1 MFISRTTIRKNKCTR
16 FRQNSPL
23 TINQFDDIPDRGV
36 YLGSSS
42 PTIRSSKYSTALN
55 MWNKNNKS
63 SSGRKNDDD
72 DDDDDNK
79 SNEIVGWFVNKINK
93 NNGNSNS
100 NSNNKNKLIS
110 KVDTI
115 TEERKKGM
123 EKLISF
129 LPESIVEFLTNIYTK
144 IKTAIPNLKVA
155 FLSFATGAILMLAAI
170 LAPVYSSVET
180 LSQPVTLFETILADL
195 DRGYVDPVDTN
206 KLFETGV
213 SAMLRSLDP
222 YTEFEAREEAQQ
234 MNEGIIGRYGGV
246 GLVISGAT
254 PRDLKEIQK
263 VNDDQQQQLIQSN
276 ENIQQGSK
284 PLPGDTVQDLM
295 NSGESNGSQSS
306 PSSSSSLI
314 KKSNGRNS
322 ESTNLV
328 DSNTSVDAADDDDDD
343 EDIFVKQKRKDQLK
357 ALAKAQEKGIRVVS
371 AFEGYAF
378 DYGMRTGD
386 KLKQVDD
393 LVVTSTTTVEDVRN
407 ILRGEPG
414 TLVNI
419 QFERDGVKGVQD
431 VTMPRAIVR
440 LRDVK
445 LATLVGKKSDGI
457 GYISLSGFAQSA
469 GNEVRGAILELEQ
482 AAIDAS
488 DGSHSLKGL
497 LIDLRGNPGGLLTSA
512 VDVASLL
519 VPNGSD
525 IVSAKGRGFPG
536 VTYRSKTEPLLDK
549 NTKLAVLVNRGTA
562 SAAEI
567 VSGAVQDLDV
577 GIIVGTDRT
586 FGKGLVQNVEDLPF
600 N

>member
-1 MFISRTTIRKNKCTR
+1 MSSSILPSSILSSSSSLIIMIMMAVVTTNVTIISLSSFVPKVEALYLSSMFISKTTIRNNKCTR

-63 SSGRKNDDD
+63 SSGGNNRKNDDD
-72 DDDDDNK
+72 DDDNNK

-93 NNGNSNS
+93 NNGNS

-328 DSNTSVDAADDDDDD
+328 DSNTYVDAADDDDDD

-497 LIDLRGNPGGLLTSA
+497 VLDLRGNPGGLLTSA

-536 VTYRSKTEPLLDK
+536 T
-549 NTKLAVLVNRGTA
+549 
-562 SAAEI
+562 
-567 VSGAVQDLDV
+567 
-577 GIIVGTDRT
+577 
-586 FGKGLVQNVEDLPF
+586 
-600 N
+600 

>member
-1 MFISRTTIRKNKCTR
+1 MSLSILPSSILSWSSSLIIMIMMAVVTTNVTIISLSSFVPKVEALDLSSMFISKTTIRNNKCTR

-63 SSGRKNDDD
+63 SSGGNNRKND

-93 NNGNSNS
+93 NNGNSNSNSNS

-328 DSNTSVDAADDDDDD
+328 DSNTYVDATDDDDDD

-536 VTYRSKTEPLLDK
+536 T
-549 NTKLAVLVNRGTA
+549 
-562 SAAEI
+562 
-567 VSGAVQDLDV
+567 
-577 GIIVGTDRT
+577 
-586 FGKGLVQNVEDLPF
+586 
-600 N
+600 

>member
-1 MFISRTTIRKNKCTR
+1 MFISKTTIRKNKCTR

-63 SSGRKNDDD
+63 SSGGNNRKN
-72 DDDDDNK
+72 DDDDNK

-93 NNGNSNS
+93 NNGNS

-445 LATLVGKKSDGI
+445 LATLVGKPSDGI

-469 GNEVRGAILELEQ
+469 GNEVRGAILALEQ
-482 AAIDAS
+482 AAEES
-488 DGSHSLKGL
+488 S
-497 LIDLRGNPGGLLTSA
+497 
-512 VDVASLL
+512 
-519 VPNGSD
+519 NG
-525 IVSAKGRGFPG
+525 AP
-536 VTYRSKTEPLLDK
+536 
-549 NTKLAVLVNRGTA
+549 
-562 SAAEI
+562 
-567 VSGAVQDLDV
+567 
-577 GIIVGTDRT
+577 
-586 FGKGLVQNVEDLPF
+586 
-600 N
+600 

>member
-1 MFISRTTIRKNKCTR
+1 MSSSILPSSILSSSRSLIIMIMMAVVTTNVTIISLSSFVPKVEALDLSSMFISKTTIRNNKCTR

-36 YLGSSS
+36 YLGTSS

-93 NNGNSNS
+93 NNGNS

-328 DSNTSVDAADDDDDD
+328 DSNTYVDAADDDDDD

-457 GYISLSGFAQSA
+457 GYIFLSGFAQSA

-536 VTYRSKTEPLLDK
+536 T
-549 NTKLAVLVNRGTA
+549 
-562 SAAEI
+562 
-567 VSGAVQDLDV
+567 
-577 GIIVGTDRT
+577 
-586 FGKGLVQNVEDLPF
+586 
-600 N
+600 

>member
-1 MFISRTTIRKNKCTR
+1 MSSSILPSSILSWSSSLIIMIMMAVVTTNVTIISLSSFVPKVEALDLSSMFISKTTIRNNKCTR

-63 SSGRKNDDD
+63 SSGGNNRKN
-72 DDDDDNK
+72 DDDDNK

-93 NNGNSNS
+93 NNGNS

-144 IKTAIPNLKVA
+144 FKTAIPNLKVA

-328 DSNTSVDAADDDDDD
+328 DSNTYVDAADDDDDD

-536 VTYRSKTEPLLDK
+536 T
-549 NTKLAVLVNRGTA
+549 
-562 SAAEI
+562 
-567 VSGAVQDLDV
+567 
-577 GIIVGTDRT
+577 
-586 FGKGLVQNVEDLPF
+586 
-600 N
+600 

>member
-1 MFISRTTIRKNKCTR
+1 MIMMAVVTTNVTIISLSSFVPKVEALYLSSMFISKTTIRNNKCTR

-63 SSGRKNDDD
+63 SSGGNNRKNDDD
-72 DDDDDNK
+72 DDDNNK

-93 NNGNSNS
+93 NNGNS

-144 IKTAIPNLKVA
+144 VKTAIPNLKVA

-328 DSNTSVDAADDDDDD
+328 DSNTYVDAADDDDDDD

-536 VTYRSKTEPLLDK
+536 T
-549 NTKLAVLVNRGTA
+549 
-562 SAAEI
+562 
-567 VSGAVQDLDV
+567 
-577 GIIVGTDRT
+577 
-586 FGKGLVQNVEDLPF
+586 
-600 N
+600 

>member
-1 MFISRTTIRKNKCTR
+1 MSSSILPSSILSSSSSLIIMIMMAVVTTNVTIISLSSFVPKVEALDLSSMFISKTTIRNNKCTR

-63 SSGRKNDDD
+63 SSGGNNRKND

-93 NNGNSNS
+93 NNGNS

-328 DSNTSVDAADDDDDD
+328 DSNTYVDAADDDDDD

-536 VTYRSKTEPLLDK
+536 T
-549 NTKLAVLVNRGTA
+549 
-562 SAAEI
+562 
-567 VSGAVQDLDV
+567 
-577 GIIVGTDRT
+577 
-586 FGKGLVQNVEDLPF
+586 
-600 N
+600 